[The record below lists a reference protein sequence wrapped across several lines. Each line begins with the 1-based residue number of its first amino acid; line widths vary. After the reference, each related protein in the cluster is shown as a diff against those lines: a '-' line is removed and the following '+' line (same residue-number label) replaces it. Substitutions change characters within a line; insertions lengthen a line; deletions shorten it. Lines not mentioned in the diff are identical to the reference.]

1 MVYTKDHTSW
11 CRMREIFLE
20 TKFANR
26 DILGQS
32 CLHLQVN
39 WKSHCNSSNV
49 LNIPLSASKMDSSW
63 FKTHCGVCTI
73 DCVEAQI
80 MFMALFVL
88 EEIKGWRDNV
98 SEKPEQVCSFCT
110 FLTLNR
116 RPINRLRAGAKSYL
130 SSLWMN
136 RAVVGWHHC
145 DIIES
150 DKTI

>member
-39 WKSHCNSSNV
+39 WKPHSNSSNV
-49 LNIPLSASKMDSSW
+49 LNIPLSASKMDS
-63 FKTHCGVCTI
+63 THCGICRCTI
-73 DCVEAQI
+73 DYVEAQR
-80 MFMALFVL
+80 MFMALFVF

-136 RAVVGWHHC
+136 RAVVGWHRC

-150 DKTI
+150 DKAI